1 MKKTFLSLIAV
12 LFTLAVFAQNKI
24 NEGTLTYSV
33 QWTLPPNAPPQMAS
47 MLPTEMKVVFKGDS
61 SATLATSQMSSSSTI
76 LNPKTEYA
84 RLLLDIPMM
93 SKKFSII
100 FTPADQE
107 EMKAQFPE
115 YELTAGTENKTMVG
129 YKAQKYVVKDKKS
142 GNTFDAWFTKD
153 VDIIQNSLSNFF
165 DQSYGFPLE
174 FNTVQN
180 GMGIKAIVKNV
191 KAEKVP
197 EGSFSASSEYEE
209 ITFDQLKG
217 MMQGG
222 GR

>member
-1 MKKTFLSLIAV
+1 MKKTFLSILAV
-12 LFTLAVFAQNKI
+12 LCYMAVFAQNKI
-24 NEGTLTYSV
+24 NEGSLTYAV
-33 QWTLPPNAPPQMAS
+33 QWTLPPSAPPQMAS

-61 SATLATSQMSSSSTI
+61 SATLATSKMSSSSTI

-115 YELTAGTENKTMVG
+115 YELTAGPETTTMVG
-129 YKAQKYVVKDKKS
+129 YQAQKYVVKDKKS
-142 GNTFDAWFTKD
+142 GNTFDAWFTKE
-153 VDIIQNSLSNFF
+153 VDIIPNSLSNLF
-165 DQSYGFPLE
+165 DKSYGFPLE

-180 GMGIKAIVKNV
+180 GMGIKAIVKEV
-191 KAEKVP
+191 KTEKVP
-197 EGSFSASSEYEE
+197 AGSFSATGDYEE
-209 ITFDQLKG
+209 ITFEQLKG

-222 GR
+222 R

>member
-1 MKKTFLSLIAV
+1 MKKIFLCLVAV
-12 LFTLAVFAQNKI
+12 VCSSAVFAQKKI
-24 NEGTLTYSV
+24 DEGTFTYAV

-47 MLPTEMKVVFKGDS
+47 MLPNEMKVLFKGDS
-61 SATLATSQMSSSSTI
+61 SATLSNSKMSSTSTI

-93 SKKFSII
+93 SKKFSIV

-115 YELTAGTENKTMVG
+115 YELTPGTENKTMAG
-129 YKAQKYVVKDKKS
+129 YNAQKYVVKDKKS
-142 GNTFDAWFTKD
+142 GTTFDAWFTKD
-153 VDIIQNSLSNFF
+153 IEIVQNSLSNMF
-165 DQSYGFPLE
+165 DHSYGFPLE

-180 GMGIKAIVKNV
+180 GMGIKAVVKEV
-191 KAEKVP
+191 KTEKVP
-197 EGSFSASSEYEE
+197 AGSFSASGDYEE
-209 ITFDQLKG
+209 ISFDQLKA

-222 GR
+222 R

>member
-1 MKKTFLSLIAV
+1 MKKTFLSL
-12 LFTLAVFAQNKI
+12 LFVACSIGVFAQNKI
-24 NEGTLTYSV
+24 DEGSLTYAV
-33 QWTLPPNAPPQMAS
+33 QWTLPPNAPAQMAS

-61 SATLATSQMSSSSTI
+61 SATLATSKMSSSSTI

-93 SKKFSII
+93 SKKFSIV

-115 YELTAGTENKTMVG
+115 YELTPGTESKTITG

-142 GNTFDAWFTKD
+142 GSTFDAWFTKD
-153 VDIIQNSLSNFF
+153 IDVVQNSLSNLF
-165 DQSYGFPLE
+165 DRSYGFPLE

-180 GMGIKAIVKNV
+180 GMGIKAVVKEV
-191 KAEKVP
+191 KTEKVP
-197 EGSFSASSEYEE
+197 AGSFSATGDYEE
-209 ITFDQLKG
+209 ITFDQLKS

-222 GR
+222 R